1 MEHIFKYLDM
11 KEDALLDEIE
21 SLNKRLFKMSS
32 GPMRDQMMMVIDQAQ
47 MAYQE
52 KQIKKR
58 IKVEDTVL
66 DIGYVDS
73 EVIETNYSSEE
84 MLNIIVQS
92 YTKSTSEKK

>member
-1 MEHIFKYLDM
+1 
-11 KEDALLDEIE
+11 
-21 SLNKRLFKMSS
+21 
-32 GPMRDQMMMVIDQAQ
+32 

>member
-1 MEHIFKYLDM
+1 M

-84 MLNIIVQS
+84 MLNIMVQS